1 MPFYSSTTLDNGNVY
16 LLKCRD
22 KFYLKN
28 YDTLKEATRERDR
41 FYLKHNLNN

>member
-22 KFYLKN
+22 KFYLN
-28 YDTLKEATRERDR
+28 IYDRLKEATRERDR